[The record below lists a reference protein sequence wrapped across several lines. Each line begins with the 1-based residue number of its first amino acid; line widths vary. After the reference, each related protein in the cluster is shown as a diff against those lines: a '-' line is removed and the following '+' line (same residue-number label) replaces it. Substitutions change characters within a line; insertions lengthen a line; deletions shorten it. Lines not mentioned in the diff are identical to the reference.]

1 MANVFLN
8 TAICQA
14 QILAGLDSQTLSYLC
29 HPHLYCCLFPKSS
42 GTCRTLRGR
51 VSLSMCAGLGDMGN
65 RVRDSLCHSGSL
77 RWATTSSSV
86 QNGIFLK
93 VWRPLGKLETVRMS
107 FPALPEPPQYEGQGR
122 EELAPYCMPGS
133 GRSSG
138 RHLRY
143 FSDHFHSPLRSETT
157 AHFQIPLEH
166 RKEQNH
172 PLVLYLEMTSD
183 NL

>member
-1 MANVFLN
+1 MYIYAYGDGNTLLGKPLNQGPHFLCYRKMCWQEDRYMANVFLN

-107 FPALPEPPQYEGQGR
+107 FPALPEPP
-122 EELAPYCMPGS
+122 
-133 GRSSG
+133 
-138 RHLRY
+138 
-143 FSDHFHSPLRSETT
+143 
-157 AHFQIPLEH
+157 
-166 RKEQNH
+166 
-172 PLVLYLEMTSD
+172 
-183 NL
+183 